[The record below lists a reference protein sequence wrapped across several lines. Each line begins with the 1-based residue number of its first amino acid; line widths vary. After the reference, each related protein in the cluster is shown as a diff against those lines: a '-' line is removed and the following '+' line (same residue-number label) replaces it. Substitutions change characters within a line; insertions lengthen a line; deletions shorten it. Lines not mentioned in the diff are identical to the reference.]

1 MQTSLPENLT
11 RENNG
16 GTPALLPLILVI
28 DNATCFKQPTQGSG
42 TSI

>member
-16 GTPALLPLILVI
+16 VVPVLLCLELVI
-28 DNATCFKQPTQGSG
+28 DNATCFKQPTQGSE
-42 TSI
+42 TPI